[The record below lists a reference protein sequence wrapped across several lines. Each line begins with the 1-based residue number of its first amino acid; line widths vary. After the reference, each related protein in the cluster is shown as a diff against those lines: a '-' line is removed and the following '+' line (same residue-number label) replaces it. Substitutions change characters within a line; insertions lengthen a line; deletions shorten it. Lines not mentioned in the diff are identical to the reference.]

1 MEGTTLGGGRSL
13 KQCQEPGG
21 RSAGS
26 CYYPASP
33 RLQVAHLAVRPI
45 FLSRDSNVSC
55 EYGPAIRCI
64 LQNPLKLLIQR
75 LTGVAPI

>member
-1 MEGTTLGGGRSL
+1 MEGTAWGGGRSL

-45 FLSRDSNVSC
+45 FLSRDSNVCC
-55 EYGPAIRCI
+55 EYSAV
-64 LQNPLKLLIQR
+64 IQQPH
-75 LTGVAPI
+75 VAPYYQPS